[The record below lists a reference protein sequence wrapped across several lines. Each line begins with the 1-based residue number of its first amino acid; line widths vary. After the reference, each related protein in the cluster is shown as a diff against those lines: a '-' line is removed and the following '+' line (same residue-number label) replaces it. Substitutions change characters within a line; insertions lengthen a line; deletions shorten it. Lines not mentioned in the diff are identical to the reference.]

1 MKKLLFILSLIAFA
15 GTGTATAQHIAV
27 EKQAGEL
34 FAMELSELKQITF
47 NGTTVN
53 IEDNTGTIYS
63 ASMGD
68 IKRIY
73 FDDMSSIADIN
84 AQGGDLVEYLSHDD
98 IAINSEAGSMVTV
111 YSLTGAQLLT
121 RRIDTQGEAISIAGL
136 PQGIYIVK
144 AEERT
149 TKIIKR

>member
-1 MKKLLFILSLIAFA
+1 MAIA
-15 GTGTATAQHIAV
+15 GTATAQHIAV
-27 EKQAGEL
+27 EKEAGDL
-34 FAMELSELKQITF
+34 FTMELSELKQITF

-53 IEDNTGTIYS
+53 IEDNTGTVYS
-63 ASMGD
+63 ATMGD

-144 AEERT
+144 ANERT

>member
-1 MKKLLFILSLIAFA
+1 MKKLLFIISFIAIA
-15 GTGTATAQHIAV
+15 GTATAQHMVV
-27 EKQAGEL
+27 ETAGGNEVFTL
-34 FAMELSELKQITF
+34 ENLKQITF

-53 IEDNTGTIYS
+53 IEQSNGEKSS

-84 AQGGDLVEYLSHDD
+84 AQDNNLVEYLSHDE
-98 IAINSEAGSMVTV
+98 IAINSQAGSIVTI
-111 YSLTGAQLLT
+111 YNLTGAQLLT
-121 RRIDTQGEAISIAGL
+121 RRIDAQGETISIAGL

>member
-1 MKKLLFILSLIAFA
+1 MKKLLFIISLLAIA
-15 GTGTATAQHIAV
+15 GTATAQHMVV
-27 EKQAGEL
+27 ETAGGNEVFTL
-34 FAMELSELKQITF
+34 DNLKQITF

-53 IEDNTGTIYS
+53 IEQSNGAKSS
-63 ASMGD
+63 ASMGN

-121 RRIDTQGEAISIAGL
+121 RRIDAQGEVISIAGL

-144 AEERT
+144 ANEIT

>member
-1 MKKLLFILSLIAFA
+1 MHIYKFYRTFLIAFA
-15 GTGTATAQHIAV
+15 GTATAQHMVV
-27 EKQAGEL
+27 ETAGGNEVFTL
-34 FAMELSELKQITF
+34 DNLKQITF

-53 IEDNTGTIYS
+53 IEQSNGAKSS

-98 IAINSEAGSMVTV
+98 IAINSEAGSTV
-111 YSLTGAQLLT
+111 AIYSLTGAQLLS

-144 AEERT
+144 ANGRT

>member
-1 MKKLLFILSLIAFA
+1 MTTA
-15 GTGTATAQHIAV
+15 ATAQHMVV
-27 EKQAGEL
+27 EMADSNSRVVQLEN
-34 FAMELSELKQITF
+34 LKQITF
-47 NGTTVN
+47 DGITVN
-53 IEDNTGTIYS
+53 IEQTDGTKSS
-63 ASMGD
+63 ASMGN

-98 IAINSEAGSMVTV
+98 IAINSEAGSTV
-111 YSLTGAQLLT
+111 AIYSLTGAQLLT

-144 AEERT
+144 ANGRT

>member
-1 MKKLLFILSLIAFA
+1 MKKLLFIISFIAIA
-15 GTGTATAQHIAV
+15 GTATAQHMVV
-27 EKQAGEL
+27 ETAGGNEVFTL
-34 FAMELSELKQITF
+34 ENLKQITF

-53 IEDNTGTIYS
+53 IEQSNGEKSS

-73 FDDMSSIADIN
+73 FDDMSSIADVN
-84 AQGGDLVEYLSHDD
+84 AQGNNLVEYLSHDE
-98 IAINSEAGSMVTV
+98 IAINSQAGSMVTL
-111 YSLTGAQLLT
+111 YNLTGAQLLT
-121 RRIDTQGEAISIAGL
+121 RRIDTQGETISIAAL

-144 AEERT
+144 ANERT

>member
-15 GTGTATAQHIAV
+15 GTATAQHMVV
-27 EKQAGEL
+27 ETAGGNEVFTL
-34 FAMELSELKQITF
+34 DNLKQITF

-53 IEDNTGTIYS
+53 IEQSNGAKSS

-98 IAINSEAGSMVTV
+98 IAINSEAGSTV
-111 YSLTGAQLLT
+111 AIYSLTGAQLLS

-144 AEERT
+144 ANGRT

>member
-15 GTGTATAQHIAV
+15 GTATAQHMVV
-27 EKQAGEL
+27 ETAGGNEVFTL
-34 FAMELSELKQITF
+34 DNLKQITF

-53 IEDNTGTIYS
+53 IEQSNGAKSS
-63 ASMGD
+63 ASMGN

-84 AQGGDLVEYLSHDD
+84 AQSGDLVEYLSHDD

-144 AEERT
+144 ANERT

>member
-1 MKKLLFILSLIAFA
+1 MTTA
-15 GTGTATAQHIAV
+15 ATAQHMVV
-27 EKQAGEL
+27 EMADSNSRVVQLEN
-34 FAMELSELKQITF
+34 LKQITF
-47 NGTTVN
+47 DGITVN
-53 IEDNTGTIYS
+53 IEQTDGTKSS
-63 ASMGD
+63 ASMGN

-121 RRIDTQGEAISIAGL
+121 RRIDTQGGIISIAGL

-144 AEERT
+144 ANERT

>member
-1 MKKLLFILSLIAFA
+1 MKKLLFIISFIAIA
-15 GTGTATAQHIAV
+15 GTATAQHMVV
-27 EKQAGEL
+27 ETAGGNEVFTL
-34 FAMELSELKQITF
+34 ENLKQITF

-53 IEDNTGTIYS
+53 IEQSNGEKSS

-73 FDDMSSIADIN
+73 FDDMSSIADVN
-84 AQGGDLVEYLSHDD
+84 AQGNNLVEYLSHDE
-98 IAINSEAGSMVTV
+98 IAINSQAGSIVTL
-111 YSLTGAQLLT
+111 YNLTGAQLLT
-121 RRIDTQGEAISIAGL
+121 RRIDAQGETISIAGL

-144 AEERT
+144 ANGRT

>member
-1 MKKLLFILSLIAFA
+1 MKKLLFIISLLAIA
-15 GTGTATAQHIAV
+15 GTTTAQHMVVERAGGSEVIAL
-27 EKQAGEL
+27 G
-34 FAMELSELKQITF
+34 ELKQITF

-53 IEDNTGTIYS
+53 IEQSNGACSS

-68 IKRIY
+68 IERIY
-73 FDDMSSIADIN
+73 FGDHTSIADIN
-84 AQGGDLVEYLSHDD
+84 AHGGDLVEYLSHDD

-121 RRIDTQGEAISIAGL
+121 RRIDTQGEPISIASL

-144 AEERT
+144 ANGRT
-149 TKIIKR
+149 TKILKR

>member
-15 GTGTATAQHIAV
+15 GTATAQHMVV
-27 EKQAGEL
+27 ETAGGNEVFTL
-34 FAMELSELKQITF
+34 DNLKQITF

-53 IEDNTGTIYS
+53 IEQSNGAKSS
-63 ASMGD
+63 ASMGN

-121 RRIDTQGEAISIAGL
+121 RRIDTQGGIISIAGL

-144 AEERT
+144 ANGRT

>member
-15 GTGTATAQHIAV
+15 GTATAQHMVV
-27 EKQAGEL
+27 ETAGGNEVFTL
-34 FAMELSELKQITF
+34 DNLKQITF

-53 IEDNTGTIYS
+53 IEQSNGAKSS
-63 ASMGD
+63 ASMGN

-121 RRIDTQGEAISIAGL
+121 RRIDTQGGIISIAGL

-144 AEERT
+144 ANERT